1 MARRSRPT
9 FPIPQEVIDSA
20 EQIKG
25 SAQRV
30 MLADEIKRCL
40 EEDDQADEGKVAE
53 TAIRNCR
60 SFAEALEVAQEYVI
74 FEIADGE

>member
-1 MARRSRPT
+1 MARRGRPT
-9 FPIPQEVIDSA
+9 FPIPQEVIGSA

-30 MLADEIKRCL
+30 LLADEIKRCL
-40 EEDDQADEGKVAE
+40 EEDDQDGKEAV

-74 FEIADGE
+74 FEVTDGE